1 MFDAIRQLYRYGNQP
16 RYQKKKKKKII
27 SNATREAGAPQGEGV
42 EAWGMRRFGMV
53 CDVLSN
59 VG

>member
-1 MFDAIRQLYRYGNQP
+1 MQLGNCTGTGISP
-16 RYQKKKKKKII
+16 DTRRRRRKKNI